1 MVQDSGCHYN
11 NHHQQQKQLQA
22 HKYAYQQQHHRYDHD
37 NEANDKM
44 ENVRVVV
51 RTRPM
56 DRNEIQCGALSVIKV
71 DKLKRSITAVKPPSN
86 ISNSN
91 EPPKTYYFDN
101 VFDGDSSQLD
111 LYVDTARPIVEK
123 VLEGYN
129 GTIFAYGQTG
139 TGKTYTMS
147 GNSETPQTKGIIPN
161 AFAHIFGHIA
171 KAKENQK
178 FLVRVSYM
186 EIYNEEVR
194 DLLGKDATK
203 SLEVK
208 ERPDIGV
215 FVKDLSGYVVH
226 NADDLENIMKLGNKN
241 RVVGATKMNLES
253 SRSHAIFSI
262 TIERSDIS
270 EDGQQYVRVGK
281 LQLVDLAGSERQSK
295 TQTSGQRLKEATKI
309 NFSLSVLGN
318 VISALVDGKS
328 AHIPYRNSK
337 LTRLLQDS
345 LGGNSKT
352 VMCAT
357 ISPADTNYMETI
369 STLRYASR
377 AKGIQNRMHLNEEP
391 KDALLRHFQEEIERL
406 RKQLEEGYEG
416 ECIDNTLIGAD
427 IDIED
432 DLNDD
437 DEGDDEDDDENHD
450 NNDNIENNNV
460 ELNGVRIY
468 DTKSNE
474 MKDRRPKYKNN
485 HEKNNMEKKERHEKQ
500 LIKKEA
506 LERRKRE
513 HQHEI
518 ANAKSEQEQ
527 LRNKL
532 ISLEG
537 KILVGG
543 ENLLE
548 KAQIQQKL
556 LEQSVKELEQRER
569 TEQTLRE
576 TLQQKETERI
586 DIEERYSSLQEA
598 NTGITKKIHRVM
610 QMLLGIKAELADQQQ
625 EHQREKEAIYENIR
639 SLSRELALCELVLN
653 SYTPKEYQSMIGK
666 YTQWN
671 EDIGE
676 WQLKCVAYTGNNMRK
691 HIVDNKEAIKK
702 EYTDFID
709 LSQVYLSY
717 NSECVTQPIR
727 PKSSLG
733 SSRPRTSGVPR
744 PTTARRY

>member
-1 MVQDSGCHYN
+1 MTNDQTN
-11 NHHQQQKQLQA
+11 QEQ
-22 HKYAYQQQHHRYDHD
+22 
-37 NEANDKM
+37 EAEV

-51 RTRPM
+51 RARPM
-56 DRNEIQCGALSVIKV
+56 DKNEIQAGSLSVIKV
-71 DKLKRSITAVKPPSN
+71 DKLKRAITVVKPN
-86 ISNSN
+86 ATAN

-101 VFDGDSSQLD
+101 VFDWESSQLD

-129 GTIFAYGQTG
+129 GTILAYGQTG

-147 GNSETPQTKGIIPN
+147 GYPESPQTKGIIPN

-194 DLLGKDATK
+194 DLLGKDVTK

-241 RVVGATKMNLES
+241 RVVGATKMNSES

-262 TIERSDIS
+262 TVERS
-270 EDGQQYVRVGK
+270 ELGEGGQQHVRMGK

-295 TQTSGQRLKEATKI
+295 TQATGQRLKEATKI
-309 NFSLSVLGN
+309 NLSLSVLGN

-328 AHIPYRNSK
+328 SHIPYRNSK

-377 AKGIQNRMHLNEEP
+377 TKNIQNRMHINEEP

-406 RKQLEEGYEG
+406 RKQLEEGYE
-416 ECIDNTLIGAD
+416 EEPQMDEEEEVD
-427 IDIED
+427 EED
-432 DLNDD
+432 DD
-437 DEGDDEDDDENHD
+437 DE
-450 NNDNIENNNV
+450 IEAEVLAETQNQ
-460 ELNGVRIY
+460 L
-468 DTKSNE
+468 T
-474 MKDRRPKYKNN
+474 
-485 HEKNNMEKKERHEKQ
+485 EKALEKQ
-500 LIKKEA
+500 RQRELKLAKKEA
-506 LERRKRE
+506 LEKRKHE
-513 HQHEI
+513 HQLEI
-518 ANAKSEQEQ
+518 SKTKTEQEQ

-532 ISLEG
+532 MSLEG

-548 KAQIQQKL
+548 KAQCQEKL
-556 LEQSVKELEQRER
+556 LEQSLRELEEREKA
-569 TEQTLRE
+569 EQTLRE

-610 QMLLGIKAELADQQQ
+610 QMLMGVKSELADQQR

-653 SYTPKEYQSMIGK
+653 SYIPKEYQSMINQ
-666 YTQWN
+666 YTHWN

-691 HIVDNKEAIKK
+691 HITDSKASAKDSN
-702 EYTDFID
+702 DFID
-709 LSQVYLSY
+709 LSHVYLSY
-717 NSECVTQPIR
+717 NSDSVTQPVR
-727 PKSSLG
+727 AKSSIA
-733 SSRPRTSGVPR
+733 SARPRTSGVPR

>member
-1 MVQDSGCHYN
+1 MPQE
-11 NHHQQQKQLQA
+11 
-22 HKYAYQQQHHRYDHD
+22 
-37 NEANDKM
+37 EANAGTTAQLDDEI

-56 DRNEIQCGALSVIKV
+56 DKNELSMGALSAISV
-71 DKLKRSITAVKPPSN
+71 DKINRAITVMKPN
-86 ISNSN
+86 ATAN

-101 VFDGDSSQLD
+101 VFDGGSNQMD
-111 LYVDTARPIVEK
+111 LYVDTARPIVDK

-129 GTIFAYGQTG
+129 GTILAYGQTG

-147 GNSETPQTKGIIPN
+147 GNPDSPQTKGIIPN

-194 DLLGKDATK
+194 DLLGKDVGK

-226 NADDLENIMKLGNKN
+226 NADDLENIMRLGNKN
-241 RVVGATKMNLES
+241 RAVGATKMNQES

-262 TIERSDIS
+262 TVERSELGEGDV
-270 EDGQQYVRVGK
+270 QHVRMGK

-295 TQTSGQRLKEATKI
+295 TQASGQRLKEATKI
-309 NFSLSVLGN
+309 NLSLSVLGN

-328 AHIPYRNSK
+328 THIPYRNSK

-357 ISPADTNYMETI
+357 ISPADSNYMETI

-377 AKGIQNRMHLNEEP
+377 AKNIQNRMHINEEP
-391 KDALLRHFQEEIERL
+391 KDALLRHFQEEIARL
-406 RKQLEEGYEG
+406 RKQLEEGDSLEEG
-416 ECIDNTLIGAD
+416 PPSSEEE
-427 IDIED
+427 ED
-432 DLNDD
+432 TAD
-437 DEGDDEDDDENHD
+437 DELEAPLE
-450 NNDNIENNNV
+450 IEMESSTV
-460 ELNGVRIY
+460 QAV
-468 DTKSNE
+468 
-474 MKDRRPKYKNN
+474 
-485 HEKNNMEKKERHEKQ
+485 EKKP
-500 LIKKEA
+500 KK
-506 LERRKRE
+506 KRE
-513 HQHEI
+513 KTDAEKEELAKRKNEHQKEI
-518 ANAKSEQEQ
+518 EHAKTEQET

-532 ISLEG
+532 VSLEG

-548 KAQIQQKL
+548 KAQTQELL
-556 LEQSVKELEQRER
+556 LEQSIAELEQHEKS
-569 TEQTLRE
+569 EEALKQ
-576 TLQQKETERI
+576 TLQQKATERI
-586 DIEERYSSLQEA
+586 DIEERYSTLQDA
-598 NTGITKKIHRVM
+598 STGITKKIHRVM
-610 QMLLGIKAELADQQQ
+610 QMLMGVKSELADQQQ
-625 EHQREKEAIYENIR
+625 EHQREKEGIYENIR

-653 SYTPKEYQSMIGK
+653 SYVPKEYQSMINQ
-666 YTQWN
+666 YTHWN

-691 HIVDNKEAIKK
+691 HISAHKTSGKEP
-702 EYTDFID
+702 DFLD
-709 LSQVYLSY
+709 LSHVYLSY
-717 NSECVTQPIR
+717 NTDGVSNPMR
-727 PKSSLG
+727 SKSA
-733 SSRPRTSGVPR
+733 RPRTSGVPR

>member
-1 MVQDSGCHYN
+1 MPPQEEEGN
-11 NHHQQQKQLQA
+11 PGNTTGQQL
-22 HKYAYQQQHHRYDHD
+22 DD
-37 NEANDKM
+37 EI

-56 DRNEIQCGALSVIKV
+56 DKNELSAGALSAISV
-71 DKLKRSITAVKPPSN
+71 DKINRAITVMKPN
-86 ISNSN
+86 ATAN

-101 VFDGDSSQLD
+101 VFDGGSNQLD
-111 LYVDTARPIVEK
+111 LYVDTARPIVDK

-129 GTIFAYGQTG
+129 GTILAYGQTG

-147 GNSETPQTKGIIPN
+147 GNPDSPQTKGIIPN

-194 DLLGKDATK
+194 DLLGKDVGK

-226 NADDLENIMKLGNKN
+226 NADDLENIMRLGNKN
-241 RVVGATKMNLES
+241 RAVGATKMNQES

-262 TIERSDIS
+262 TVERS
-270 EDGQQYVRVGK
+270 ELGEGGVQHVRMGK

-295 TQTSGQRLKEATKI
+295 TQASGQRLKEATKI
-309 NFSLSVLGN
+309 NLSLSVLGN

-328 AHIPYRNSK
+328 THIPYRNSK

-357 ISPADTNYMETI
+357 ISPADSNYMETI

-377 AKGIQNRMHLNEEP
+377 AKNIQNRMHINEEP
-391 KDALLRHFQEEIERL
+391 KDALLRHFQEEIARL
-406 RKQLEEGYEG
+406 RKQLEEGSSFE
-416 ECIDNTLIGAD
+416 EEPPSSEEE
-427 IDIED
+427 ED
-432 DLNDD
+432 TAD
-437 DEGDDEDDDENHD
+437 DELEAPLE
-450 NNDNIENNNV
+450 IEMESSTV
-460 ELNGVRIY
+460 QVA
-468 DTKSNE
+468 
-474 MKDRRPKYKNN
+474 
-485 HEKNNMEKKERHEKQ
+485 EKKP
-500 LIKKEA
+500 KK
-506 LERRKRE
+506 KRE
-513 HQHEI
+513 KTDEEKEELAQR
-518 ANAKSEQEQ
+518 KSEHQREIEHAKTEQET

-532 ISLEG
+532 VSLEG

-548 KAQIQQKL
+548 KAQTQEKL
-556 LEQSVKELEQRER
+556 LEQSIAELEEREKS
-569 TEQTLRE
+569 EEALKQ
-576 TLQQKETERI
+576 TLQQKATERI
-586 DIEERYSSLQEA
+586 DIEERYSTLQDA
-598 NTGITKKIHRVM
+598 STGITKKIHRVM
-610 QMLLGIKAELADQQQ
+610 QMLMGVKSELADQQQ
-625 EHQREKEAIYENIR
+625 EHQREKEGIYENIR

-653 SYTPKEYQSMIGK
+653 SYVPKEYQSMINQ
-666 YTQWN
+666 YTHWN

-691 HIVDNKEAIKK
+691 HISAHKTSGKEP
-702 EYTDFID
+702 DFVD
-709 LSQVYLSY
+709 LSHVYLSY
-717 NSECVTQPIR
+717 NTDGVSNPMR
-727 PKSSLG
+727 SKSA
-733 SSRPRTSGVPR
+733 RPRTSGVPR

>member
-1 MVQDSGCHYN
+1 MPQEEPTATTS
-11 NHHQQQKQLQA
+11 HQL
-22 HKYAYQQQHHRYDHD
+22 DD
-37 NEANDKM
+37 EI

-51 RTRPM
+51 RSRPM
-56 DRNEIQCGALSVIKV
+56 DKNELASGAVSAIQVDNINRAITVIKPNA
-71 DKLKRSITAVKPPSN
+71 TA
-86 ISNSN
+86 N

-101 VFDGDSSQLD
+101 VFDGNSNQLD
-111 LYVDTARPIVEK
+111 LYVDTARPIVDK

-129 GTIFAYGQTG
+129 GTILAYGQTG

-147 GNSETPQTKGIIPN
+147 GNPDSPQTKGIIPN

-171 KAKENQK
+171 KAQDNQK

-194 DLLGKDATK
+194 DLLGKDVSK

-226 NADDLENIMKLGNKN
+226 NADDLENIMRLGNKN
-241 RVVGATKMNLES
+241 RAVGATKMNQES

-262 TIERSDIS
+262 TVESS
-270 EDGQQYVRVGK
+270 ELVEGGMQHVRMGK

-295 TQTSGQRLKEATKI
+295 TQASGQRLKEATKI
-309 NFSLSVLGN
+309 NLSLSVLGN

-328 AHIPYRNSK
+328 THIPYRNSK

-357 ISPADTNYMETI
+357 ISPADCNYVETI

-377 AKGIQNRMHLNEEP
+377 AKNIQNRMHINEEP
-391 KDALLRHFQEEIERL
+391 KDALLRHFQEEIARL
-406 RKQLEEGYEG
+406 RKQLEEGNFEDELLPSGEG
-416 ECIDNTLIGAD
+416 EDE
-427 IDIED
+427 ED
-432 DLNDD
+432 TCD
-437 DEGDDEDDDENHD
+437 DELEAPLE
-450 NNDNIENNNV
+450 IEL
-460 ELNGVRIY
+460 ESAASAATSSTG
-468 DTKSNE
+468 
-474 MKDRRPKYKNN
+474 
-485 HEKNNMEKKERHEKQ
+485 KKIRK
-500 LIKKEA
+500 
-506 LERRKRE
+506 KRE
-513 HQHEI
+513 KTDEEKEELAMRKSQHLREI
-518 ANAKSEQEQ
+518 EHAKTEQEL

-532 ISLEG
+532 VSLEG

-548 KAQIQQKL
+548 KAQTQEKL
-556 LEQSVKELEQRER
+556 LEQSIAELEEREKSEQALR
-569 TEQTLRE
+569 QTLE
-576 TLQQKETERI
+576 QKATERI

-598 NTGITKKIHRVM
+598 STGITKKIHRVM
-610 QMLLGIKAELADQQQ
+610 QMLMGVKSELADQQQ
-625 EHQREKEAIYENIR
+625 EHQREKEGIYENIR

-653 SYTPKEYQSMIGK
+653 SYVPKEYQSMINQ
-666 YTQWN
+666 YTHWN

-691 HIVDNKEAIKK
+691 HIEHKNTGKEP
-702 EYTDFID
+702 EYVD
-709 LSQVYLSY
+709 LSHVYLSY
-717 NSECVTQPIR
+717 NTDGVSNSMGA
-727 PKSSLG
+727 KSA
-733 SSRPRTSGVPR
+733 RPRTSGVPR

>member
-1 MVQDSGCHYN
+1 MPQDQ
-11 NHHQQQKQLQA
+11 HQQI
-22 HKYAYQQQHHRYDHD
+22 DGV
-37 NEANDKM
+37 EGEI

-51 RTRPM
+51 RARPM
-56 DRNEIQCGALSVIKV
+56 DNYEISNGSVNAIKV
-71 DKLKRSITAVKPPSN
+71 DKINRAITVVKQN
-86 ISNSN
+86 ATIN

-101 VFDGDSSQLD
+101 VFDADSNQLD

-129 GTIFAYGQTG
+129 GTILAYGQTG

-147 GNSETPQTKGIIPN
+147 GNPDSPQTKGIIPN

-171 KAKENQK
+171 KARENQK

-194 DLLGKDATK
+194 DLLGKDVSK

-226 NADDLENIMKLGNKN
+226 NADDLENIMRLGNKN
-241 RVVGATKMNLES
+241 RAVGATQMNEES

-262 TIERSDIS
+262 TVESS
-270 EDGQQYVRVGK
+270 ELGEEGIQHVRMGK

-295 TQTSGQRLKEATKI
+295 TQATGQRLKEATKI
-309 NFSLSVLGN
+309 NLSLSVLGN

-328 AHIPYRNSK
+328 THIPYRNSK

-357 ISPADTNYMETI
+357 IGPADSNYSETI

-377 AKGIQNRMHLNEEP
+377 AKNIQNRMHINEEP

-406 RKQLEEGYEG
+406 RKQLEESTFDDQSLE
-416 ECIDNTLIGAD
+416 
-427 IDIED
+427 ED
-432 DLNDD
+432 DDDD
-437 DEGDDEDDDENHD
+437 DEEEEAIEIEVEENRVV
-450 NNDNIENNNV
+450 ENGKKLKKKR
-460 ELNGVRIY
+460 E
-468 DTKSNE
+468 KSDAE
-474 MKDRRPKYKNN
+474 
-485 HEKNNMEKKERHEKQ
+485 
-500 LIKKEA
+500 KEA
-506 LERRKRE
+506 LEKRVRE
-513 HQHEI
+513 HEKEI
-518 ANAKSEQEQ
+518 EHAKSEKSD
-527 LRNKL
+527 LLNKL
-532 ISLEG
+532 MSLEG

-548 KAQIQQKL
+548 KAHTQEQL
-556 LEQSVKELEQRER
+556 LEQSLAELEEREKA
-569 TEQTLRE
+569 EQTLRA

-586 DIEERYSSLQEA
+586 DIEERYSSLQDA
-598 NTGITKKIHRVM
+598 STGITKKIHRVM
-610 QMLLGIKAELADQQQ
+610 QMLMGVKSELADQQQ
-625 EHQREKEAIYENIR
+625 EHQREKEGVYENIR

-653 SYTPKEYQSMIGK
+653 SYIPKEYQSMINQ
-666 YTQWN
+666 YTHWN

-691 HIVDNKEAIKK
+691 HIADSKNNNKEP
-702 EYTDFID
+702 DFVD
-709 LSQVYLSY
+709 LSHVYLSY
-717 NSECVTQPIR
+717 NTDSVTNPVR
-727 PKSSLG
+727 AKSA
-733 SSRPRTSGVPR
+733 RPRTSGVPR
-744 PTTARRY
+744 PTTATRRY

>member
-1 MVQDSGCHYN
+1 MPQEPQILNAGSEGD
-11 NHHQQQKQLQA
+11 
-22 HKYAYQQQHHRYDHD
+22 
-37 NEANDKM
+37 EI

-51 RTRPM
+51 RVRPM
-56 DRNEIQCGALSVIKV
+56 EKSEINCGATNVIQV
-71 DKLKRSITAVKPPSN
+71 DKINRAITAVKPN
-86 ISNSN
+86 AAN

-101 VFDGDSSQLD
+101 VFCSDSNQLD

-147 GNSETPQTKGIIPN
+147 GNPDSPQTKGIIPN

-171 KAKENQK
+171 KARENQK

-194 DLLGKDATK
+194 DLLGKDVSK

-226 NADDLENIMKLGNKN
+226 NADDLENIMRLGNKN
-241 RVVGATKMNLES
+241 RVVGATKMNQES

-262 TIERSDIS
+262 TVESS
-270 EDGQQYVRVGK
+270 ELCQGDMTNVKMGK
-281 LQLVDLAGSERQSK
+281 LQLVDLAGSERQSR
-295 TQTSGQRLKEATKI
+295 TQASGQRLKEATKI
-309 NFSLSVLGN
+309 NLSLSVLGN

-328 AHIPYRNSK
+328 THIPYRNSK

-357 ISPADTNYMETI
+357 ISPSDINYMETI

-377 AKGIQNRMHLNEEP
+377 AKNIQNRMRVNEEP
-391 KDALLRHFQEEIERL
+391 KDALLRHFQEEIARL
-406 RKQLEEGYEG
+406 RKQLEENSLEDQIS
-416 ECIDNTLIGAD
+416 EE
-427 IDIED
+427 ED
-432 DLNDD
+432 DDGDD
-437 DEGDDEDDDENHD
+437 DEAD
-450 NNDNIENNNV
+450 IEIEV
-460 ELNGVRIY
+460 EETPAVNGK
-468 DTKSNE
+468 KS
-474 MKDRRPKYKNN
+474 KKR
-485 HEKNNMEKKERHEKQ
+485 EKADAEKEEKERRAQQHQQE
-500 LIKKEA
+500 I
-506 LERRKRE
+506 E
-513 HQHEI
+513 H
-518 ANAKSEQEQ
+518 AKSEQEQ
-527 LRNKL
+527 LRSKL
-532 ISLEG
+532 MSLEG

-548 KAQIQQKL
+548 KAQTQEKL
-556 LEQSVKELEQRER
+556 LEQSLAELEEREIA
-569 TEQTLRE
+569 EKALQQ

-598 NTGITKKIHRVM
+598 STGSTKKIHRVM
-610 QMLLGIKAELADQQQ
+610 QMLMSVKSELADQQQ
-625 EHQREKEAIYENIR
+625 EHQREKEGIYENIR

-653 SYTPKEYQSMIGK
+653 SYIPKEYQSMINQ
-666 YTQWN
+666 YTHWN

-691 HIVDNKEAIKK
+691 HIAEPQETNNKQE
-702 EYTDFID
+702 FMD
-709 LSQVYLSY
+709 LSHVYLSY
-717 NSECVTQPIR
+717 NTDGVTNPVR
-727 PKSSLG
+727 TKSA
-733 SSRPRTSGVPR
+733 RPRTSGVPR

>member
-1 MVQDSGCHYN
+1 MPQEQTTASSS
-11 NHHQQQKQLQA
+11 QQL
-22 HKYAYQQQHHRYDHD
+22 DD
-37 NEANDKM
+37 EI

-51 RTRPM
+51 RSRPM
-56 DRNEIQCGALSVIKV
+56 DKMELSSGALGAIQV
-71 DKLKRSITAVKPPSN
+71 DKINRAITVMKPN
-86 ISNSN
+86 ATAN

-101 VFDGDSSQLD
+101 VFDGVSNQMD
-111 LYVDTARPIVEK
+111 LYVDTARPIVDK

-129 GTIFAYGQTG
+129 GTILAYGQTG

-147 GNSETPQTKGIIPN
+147 GNPDSPQTKGIIPN

-171 KAKENQK
+171 KARENQK

-194 DLLGKDATK
+194 DLLGKDVSK

-226 NADDLENIMKLGNKN
+226 NADDLENIMRLGNKN
-241 RVVGATKMNLES
+241 RAVGATKMNQES

-262 TIERSDIS
+262 TVESS
-270 EDGQQYVRVGK
+270 ELAEGDMQHVRMGK

-295 TQTSGQRLKEATKI
+295 TQATGQRLKEATKI
-309 NFSLSVLGN
+309 NLSLSVLGN

-328 AHIPYRNSK
+328 THIPYRNSK

-357 ISPADTNYMETI
+357 ISPADCNYMETI

-377 AKGIQNRMHLNEEP
+377 AKNIQNRMHINEEP
-391 KDALLRHFQEEIERL
+391 KDALLRHFQEEIARL
-406 RKQLEEGYEG
+406 RKQLEEGSF
-416 ECIDNTLIGAD
+416 
-427 IDIED
+427 ED
-432 DLNDD
+432 
-437 DEGDDEDDDENHD
+437 EQQPEDDDEED
-450 NNDNIENNNV
+450 AEGDDTCDDELEAPLEV
-460 ELNGVRIY
+460 ELESSTAPAAVSPSGKKGR
-468 DTKSNE
+468 K
-474 MKDRRPKYKNN
+474 K
-485 HEKNNMEKKERHEKQ
+485 HEKTDEEKEE
-500 LIKKEA
+500 LA
-506 LERRKRE
+506 MRKSEHLRE
-513 HQHEI
+513 IEH
-518 ANAKSEQEQ
+518 AKTEQEQ

-532 ISLEG
+532 VSLEG

-548 KAQIQQKL
+548 KAQTQEKL
-556 LEQSVKELEQRER
+556 LEQSIAELEEREKC
-569 TEQTLRE
+569 EEALRQ
-576 TLQQKETERI
+576 TLQQKATERI
-586 DIEERYSSLQEA
+586 DIEERYSTLQDA
-598 NTGITKKIHRVM
+598 STGITKKIHRVM
-610 QMLLGIKAELADQQQ
+610 QMLMGVKSELADQQQ
-625 EHQREKEAIYENIR
+625 EHQREKEGIYENIR

-653 SYTPKEYQSMIGK
+653 SYVPKEYQSMINQ
-666 YTQWN
+666 YTHWN

-691 HIVDNKEAIKK
+691 HIEHKSGGKEP
-702 EYTDFID
+702 DFVD
-709 LSQVYLSY
+709 LSHVYLSY
-717 NSECVTQPIR
+717 NTDGVSNPLRT
-727 PKSSLG
+727 K